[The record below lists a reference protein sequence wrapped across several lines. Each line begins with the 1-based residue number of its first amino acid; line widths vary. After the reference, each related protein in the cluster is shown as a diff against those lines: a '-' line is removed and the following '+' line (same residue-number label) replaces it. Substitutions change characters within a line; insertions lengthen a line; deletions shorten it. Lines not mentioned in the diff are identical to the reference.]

1 MGPQLMSGM
10 SGRSED
16 ARIPGVVD
24 DLAGFPGVA
33 STGRVLSRRE
43 FLRMLD
49 VLGRLAGGRRQLVL
63 LLTDVSHFDW
73 INDAF
78 GHEAGDHV
86 LAVLAEA
93 IGRVAG
99 ATSVVGRLDGD
110 QFGILAFVESER
122 AALDLA
128 GEILSVVRAPLAV
141 DGELVHVKARVG
153 ICPYVLHDD
162 PAAATLRYA
171 GAALSEA
178 KRRDADEPVFSSL
191 ADRQAVERRA
201 STYRSLHRA
210 LEARE
215 LGVAYQPVVNLR
227 SGDAEGLE
235 ALLRWRTRDGLQI
248 GPEEIVPIAE
258 ETGLIGPLGQWVL
271 DEALS
276 TAAGRSAALG
286 RPIGVAVNL
295 SARQFGDPDLVAAV
309 ARTLECH
316 HVPPSQLAIEV
327 TESLAVDE
335 KRAARIFAELRA
347 LGCRVGLDDFGTGQ
361 SCLSYLRSLPIDF
374 IKIDRSF
381 VVELDRDRRAQRL
394 VQTIVALARDLG
406 LVTVAEGVE
415 TEAQRLAAADAGCE
429 YGQGYLF
436 GRPELEA

>member
-1 MGPQLMSGM
+1 MGRQLMTGM

-33 STGRVLSRRE
+33 PLGHVLSRRE
-43 FLRMLD
+43 FLRMLE
-49 VLGRLAGGRRQLVL
+49 VLGRFAGSRRQLVL
-63 LLTDVSHFDW
+63 LLMDVSHFDW
-73 INDAF
+73 VNDAF
-78 GHEAGDHV
+78 GLEAGDHV

-93 IGRVAG
+93 VRRVAG
-99 ATSVVGRLDGD
+99 AASVVGRLDGD
-110 QFGILAFVESER
+110 QFGILAFVESES
-122 AALDLA
+122 AALDIA
-128 GEILSVVRAPLAV
+128 GEILAVVRAPLAV
-141 DGELVHVKARVG
+141 DGELIHLKARVG

-162 PAAATLRYA
+162 PKAATLRYA

-178 KRRDADEPVFSSL
+178 KCRDADEPVFSSP
-191 ADRQAVERRA
+191 ADRQVVERRV

-210 LEARE
+210 LQARE
-215 LGVAYQPVVNLR
+215 LRIAYQPVVNLR
-227 SGDAEGLE
+227 SGHAEGVE
-235 ALLRWRTRDGLQI
+235 ALLRWRTRHGLQI
-248 GPEEIVPIAE
+248 GPEEIVPVAE
-258 ETGLIGPLGQWVL
+258 DTGLIGPLGQWVL

-276 TAAGRSAALG
+276 TAAARSAAVG
-286 RPIGVAVNL
+286 MPILVAVNL
-295 SARQFGDPDLVAAV
+295 SARQFGDPGLVAAV
-309 ARTLECH
+309 ARTLARR

-335 KRAARIFAELRA
+335 TRAARIFAELQA

-381 VVELDRDRRAQRL
+381 VVELDRDLRARRL

-415 TEAQRLAAADAGCE
+415 TEPQRLAAAEAGCL